1 MLQGCGK
8 APAPPVKDK
17 NVGFVVVKQGDSSV
31 FADLPGR
38 TSAYQTSEVRPQITG
53 VIRRR
58 LFTEGALV
66 KAGQPLYEID
76 PSIYNAAASEADAN
90 LKSAVANAEAAR
102 AIADRYKPLA
112 QIEAVSKQ
120 DYTNA
125 VAAARQADATIA
137 QRKAQL
143 ETARVNLRFTTV
155 PAPITGRIGRSLAT
169 VGALATAGQATSL
182 AQINQLDPI
191 FVDIQQSA
199 SQMISLRRALAKDG
213 QAPTDAQVQLAL
225 EDGSDYGVAGRVKF
239 SETLVDPTTGTVTL
253 RAEFPNPQNLLLPG
267 MFVRARFAQIVERGI
282 FLVPQAAVTRDAS
295 GKAQVFIVG
304 PGDKIEIRKID
315 AERTEGI
322 NWVVKGGLKA
332 GDRIVV
338 QGSNGL
344 KPDQKVKA
352 VPADTPQKV
361 APPGQNGA
369 GSGSR
374 PGAAG

>member
-8 APAPPVKDK
+8 APTPPVKDK

-76 PSIYNAAASEADAN
+76 PSIYNAAAAEADAN

-125 VAAARQADATIA
+125 VATARQADATIA

-169 VGALATAGQATSL
+169 VGALATAGQTTSL

-253 RAEFPNPQNLLLPG
+253 RAEFPNPQGLLLPG